1 MREYRQ
7 HSLTMDDGAQICVF
21 ESGRVGEQ
29 QVVLAHAAGFHAR
42 CWDKVVEALPQHW
55 HVLAVDIR
63 GHGRSAKKPPY
74 VWDRFAKDLISVAEH
89 FDVSAAIGV
98 GHSLGG
104 HCITHVCAL
113 EPSLFARLLL
123 IDPVI
128 FPPEMYRGERQ
139 QLFERVEDHP
149 VARRRGRFSSWR
161 EMYERFENRA
171 PYSLWRPNILRD
183 YCEYGVLPAADGD
196 GVELA
201 CPPVVEAS
209 GYMSNFDTDI
219 FPLLDNIQQPVT
231 ILRAKPRAE
240 GATEM
245 DFATSP
251 TWPAL
256 ATAFANAKDVPLPE
270 LTHFIPMQE
279 PEMVANYI
287 CGDPVKFVGSE

>member
-21 ESGRVGEQ
+21 ESGRVGAQ
-29 QVVLAHAAGFHAR
+29 QVMLAHAAGFHAR
-42 CWDKVVEALPQHW
+42 CWDKVVEALPHDW

-63 GHGRSAKKPPY
+63 GHGRSSKQPPY
-74 VWDRFAKDLISVAEH
+74 VWDRFARDLLAVGEH
-89 FDVSAAIGV
+89 FQLSSAIGV

-113 EPSLFARLLL
+113 APALFERLLL

-128 FPPEMYRGERQ
+128 FAPEMYDEARE

-149 VARRRGRFSSWR
+149 VARRRGHFASWR
-161 EMYERFENRA
+161 EMYERFEDRV
-171 PYSLWRPNILRD
+171 PYSLWRPDILRD
-183 YCEYGVLPAADGD
+183 YCEFGVLPAASGE
-196 GVELA
+196 GVDLA
-201 CPPVVEAS
+201 CPPLVEAS
-209 GYMSNFDTDI
+209 VYMSNFDTDI
-219 FPLLDNIQQPVT
+219 YPLLDKVKQPVT

-251 TWPAL
+251 TWPQL
-256 ATAFANAKDVPLPE
+256 AEAFANARDVPLPD

-279 PEMVANYI
+279 PEMVADYI
-287 CGDPVKFVGSE
+287 RGNR